1 MWFLVV
7 CGGTGTALSET
18 IWFSLVDMYLFFF
31 KNIAFSTYMYEM
43 SLYTN
48 HYIDKRIILFIPI
61 HATG

>member
-18 IWFSLVDMYLFFF
+18 IWFPLVDMYLFF

-48 HYIDKRIILFIPI
+48 HYID
-61 HATG
+61 